1 MWILFAI
8 LNPIADASRNVFSKK
23 ASLNIDPLI
32 ISWSNNVIPLIF
44 FTFPIFFIEIKLSL
58 DFFQSLFISGIIN
71 IIAVILYHRAIS
83 RSDISLVI
91 PMLSFTPLFLLITS
105 PIIVNEFPN
114 LFGIIGLTFIV
125 IGSYLLNINLSKQNI
140 FEPIKALFKN
150 EGTRLMLVVAF
161 IWSISANYDKRAI
174 QSSSVFQYLFFFNL
188 FIFLCVSVILF
199 FSKGININS
208 IKLEKKNLLLLSTF
222 TTFGY
227 LFQMTSISLTLVSN
241 VIALKRTSVLI
252 SVILGYFFLNE
263 KYIKERL
270 LGSFIMFIGV
280 LIIIFFQSAM

>member
-8 LNPIADASRNVFSKK
+8 LNPIADASRNIFSKK
-23 ASLNIDPLI
+23 ASLKIDPLI

-44 FTFPIFFIEIKLSL
+44 FTIPIFFIETKLSVE
-58 DFFQSLFISGIIN
+58 FFQSLFISGIIN

-83 RSDISLVI
+83 KSDISLVI

-114 LFGIIGLTFIV
+114 VYGIIGIVFIV
-125 IGSYLLNINLSKQNI
+125 FGSYLLNVNLKKQNVL
-140 FEPIKALFKN
+140 EPIKALFKN
-150 EGTRLMLVVAF
+150 EGTRLMLIVAF

-174 QSSSVFQYLFFFNL
+174 QVSSVFQYLFFFNVFV
-188 FIFLCVSVILF
+188 FIGVSIILF
-199 FSKGININS
+199 LRKKINLNS
-208 IKLEKKNLLLLSTF
+208 IKSEKKNLFFLSVF
-222 TTFGY
+222 TALGY
-227 LFQMTSISLTLVSN
+227 LFQMTSITLTIVSN
-241 VIALKRTSVLI
+241 VIALKRTSVMI

-263 KYIKERL
+263 KHIRERL

-280 LIIIFFQSAM
+280 LIIIFFQR